1 MSVTSKE
8 YKIPQIK
15 LSYVADLSV
24 SKPQVLNSK
33 SVASV
38 FRESYDE
45 GDIDYRESFKVTYL
59 NRANKVIGIQTVS
72 MGGTSVTAV
81 DVKLIFSGALLSNA
95 SSVILCH
102 NHPSGNLKPSIPDDE
117 ITKKIV
123 EAGKLLDIRVLDHV
137 IITRTDYYSY
147 NDNGRL

>member
-45 GDIDYRESFKVTYL
+45 GDIDYRESFKVAYL

-72 MGGTSVTAV
+72 MGGTSVTVV